1 MCPPETAAGTAV
13 AESYYED
20 HSEVLLR
27 KYEQVSFEA
36 VHADLLA
43 LIGEKTGNALDVGCG
58 SGRDAAWLA
67 QNGWQVTAVDPSAAM
82 LDGARRIHRSLPIRW
97 MQDGLP
103 KLEKV
108 GSLGETFDLVML
120 SAAWMHVP
128 LPEQARSAATVA
140 RLLAREAIVNLT
152 IRTGA
157 AEPERGFHDTDI
169 ELLTATFDRHGV
181 LPVNDVTD
189 HDIFDR
195 KGVVWRKLTFR
206 KKKG

>member
-1 MCPPETAAGTAV
+1 MCPPEAPASAV

-20 HSEVLLR
+20 HSEILLR

-43 LIGEKTGNALDVGCG
+43 LICEKTGSALDVGCG

-67 QNGWQVTAVDPSAAM
+67 QHGWRVTAVDPSAAM
-82 LDGARRIHRSLPIRW
+82 LDGARRIHRGLPIRW

-103 KLEKV
+103 KLETV
-108 GSLGETFDLVML
+108 ANLGTAFDLVML
-120 SAAWMHVP
+120 SAVWMHVP
-128 LPEQARSAATVA
+128 LSEQARSAATVA
-140 RLLAREAIVNLT
+140 RLLARDAIVNLT

-169 ELLTATFDRHGV
+169 ELLAATFEGHGV

-189 HDIFDR
+189 RDIFDR

-206 KKKG
+206 KTG